1 MTTPSSF
8 KLGVG
13 HVKSSIESVVF
24 AAADELLDDDE
35 ELEEEEDEEDELELK
50 IEDKEDEL
58 VATTD
63 VVDDEGTD
71 DELDELEEDVVL

>member
-24 AAADELLDDDE
+24 AAAEELLDDDE
-35 ELEEEEDEEDELELK
+35 ELEEDEEEDELELSSK
-50 IEDKEDEL
+50 SKTRKMNWL
-58 VATTD
+58 KRRAKKM
-63 VVDDEGTD
+63 
-71 DELDELEEDVVL
+71 